1 MTYFM
6 FMNFLNNMK
15 IPNNNDKIKKDI
27 MNNKHNNITTIF
39 NLLKKKYNEGRFNY
53 NILKKNDTDDFKRI
67 KLLKRYKQNKLNK
80 TLNSET
86 NYINNENIIGNIINK
101 VNENKNN
108 IIIIN
113 NNNNLVS
120 QPNNYL
126 LNTILTDNKDI
137 NSEKYKKILKK
148 IDTSISREKNYRNDI
163 TINVSNSPEID
174 LDKAH
179 IFKCNPKIK
188 EKRIIYKKY
197 INTSL
202 NQNNSKQNKN
212 DNSTLKADSFNIN
225 IREKNNEKEFNLYKS
240 NFNEYQKKLKPT
252 SHLKTL
258 TNLQFYTLNKSKD
271 NNHNQYN
278 TKICLKNRSFINNSL
293 IYGKNE
299 LKKKTINSSM
309 AEKDKD
315 QFFLNLNKISPDN
328 KIYTKYFNYYNNKI
342 DTSGNEV
349 NFSKIEKMNSINS
362 HTNKSLI
369 NEIKKELKQDIK
381 SKRNSINA
389 RDNFINNHLF
399 QSLNIKEDNTS
410 TKSINKSY
418 KNSKSKTNIK
428 KIIQIGKENYYKKL
442 KANKLR
448 DERKKIKVNKLLTL
462 NEKLLNNQTFDIN
475 YILSERGRYPKKI
488 YINKTLNTDNNNDN
502 KKRLKFKIKEF
513 TDINKFKNYLAYSKK
528 ICTKN
533 KSFVKNKTHYY
544 IISTSLSISE
554 ICKRIID
561 FCSNN
566 RLLYQR
572 NNSKYTIIIEEVNSF
587 IIDIKSTEEGNVLK
601 FSHDKGDEKKTKEYL
616 ISLYSK
622 IAN

>member
-1 MTYFM
+1 MKYSGLAIDLWASGIILFSM
-6 FMNFLNNMK
+6 LCGYLPFDDKNNEKLFKKILKCKLEFPSDKKIMISENAKDLIKKILRANPEERISLNEILEHPFLSYGNKKYKERINMDINKQDKLIIDYMINNMK

-163 TINVSNSPEID
+163 TINVSNSPEFD

-212 DNSTLKADSFNIN
+212 DTSTLKADSFNIN
-225 IREKNNEKEFNLYKS
+225 IREKSKEKEFNLYKS

-309 AEKDKD
+309 AEKDKNK
-315 QFFLNLNKISPDN
+315 FFLNLNKI
-328 KIYTKYFNYYNNKI
+328 
-342 DTSGNEV
+342 
-349 NFSKIEKMNSINS
+349 
-362 HTNKSLI
+362 
-369 NEIKKELKQDIK
+369 
-381 SKRNSINA
+381 
-389 RDNFINNHLF
+389 
-399 QSLNIKEDNTS
+399 
-410 TKSINKSY
+410 
-418 KNSKSKTNIK
+418 
-428 KIIQIGKENYYKKL
+428 
-442 KANKLR
+442 
-448 DERKKIKVNKLLTL
+448 
-462 NEKLLNNQTFDIN
+462 
-475 YILSERGRYPKKI
+475 
-488 YINKTLNTDNNNDN
+488 
-502 KKRLKFKIKEF
+502 
-513 TDINKFKNYLAYSKK
+513 
-528 ICTKN
+528 
-533 KSFVKNKTHYY
+533 
-544 IISTSLSISE
+544 
-554 ICKRIID
+554 
-561 FCSNN
+561 
-566 RLLYQR
+566 
-572 NNSKYTIIIEEVNSF
+572 
-587 IIDIKSTEEGNVLK
+587 
-601 FSHDKGDEKKTKEYL
+601 
-616 ISLYSK
+616 
-622 IAN
+622 